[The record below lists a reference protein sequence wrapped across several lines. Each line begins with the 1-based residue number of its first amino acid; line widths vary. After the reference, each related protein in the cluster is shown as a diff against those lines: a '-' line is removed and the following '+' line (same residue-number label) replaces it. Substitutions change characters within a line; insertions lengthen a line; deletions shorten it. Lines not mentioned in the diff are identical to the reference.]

1 MFCQESDSPN
11 ERRGPR
17 KLSELIPQLMA
28 RRGYARLLSHDEILG
43 VWEQASGALSGQSR
57 PGMLR
62 RNVLEII
69 VTNSVAMQEL
79 TFQKQQLLMK
89 LSRQLP
95 HHQIRDLRFSIG
107 SID

>member
-1 MFCQESDSPN
+1 
-11 ERRGPR
+11 
-17 KLSELIPQLMA
+17 MA
-28 RRGYARLLSHDEILG
+28 RRGYARQLAHDEILEA
-43 VWEQASGALSGQSR
+43 WEQACGTLRGQSR
-57 PGMLR
+57 PGTLR

-69 VTNSVAMQEL
+69 VSNSVAMQEL
-79 TFQKQQLLMK
+79 SFQKHQLLSE